1 MTNATGD
8 EDAGQ
13 NLSSLTIVD
22 VSGGPAASFAGSLFA
37 DFGAVVVVVEPRG
50 GAPLRRLGPSA
61 VQDVWWKIA
70 ARNKRS
76 LALDLAQS
84 DAARV
89 AARLLDGADIV
100 LRDGDTPAAWAD
112 LIRYAPNI
120 LDVHL
125 HAPGADRPDLWSGS
139 IDSRFAAA
147 ATGAMAL
154 TGDKDGPPCQAE
166 FPLAD
171 YCAGLLAAT
180 SALIELRNA
189 RREQRPPRAIA
200 IGTHEALLRMNEWQ
214 VVFAS
219 ARGLAE
225 QRNGNRFPMNAN
237 IGNIFRTRDNRLV
250 TLSAATLPVAARLLQ
265 LIGGEALRD
274 DPRFNSVAARRKH
287 MDELELL
294 VAAWIEQHD
303 MADVLRMGRE
313 ADVVIGPIM
322 DAGDVMADP
331 QVQARENVIR
341 VPTDDGALAMP
352 GIVPRINGMA
362 AQVRHAGPAVG
373 ADSDQVLTHL
383 GFAPPDIAALRRAG
397 AVWA

>member
-1 MTNATGD
+1 MTNVATD
-8 EDAGQ
+8 EGAGQ
-13 NLSSLTIVD
+13 DLRSLTVVD

-37 DFGAVVVVVEPRG
+37 DFGADVVVVEPPG
-50 GAPLRRLGPSA
+50 GAPLRGLGPA
-61 VQDVWWKIA
+61 VVQEVWWKIA

-76 LALDLAQS
+76 LALDVARPE
-84 DAARV
+84 AARV
-89 AARLLDGADIV
+89 VTQLLARADVV
-100 LRDGDTPAAWAD
+100 LRDDAAPAWVD
-112 LIRYAPNI
+112 WIRQASV

-125 HAPGADRPDLWSGS
+125 HAPGADRPELWSGS
-139 IDSRFAAA
+139 TDPRFAAA
-147 ATGAMAL
+147 ASGAMAL
-154 TGDKDGPPCQAE
+154 TGAKDGPPCQAE

-189 RREQRPPRAIA
+189 RRAQRPPRAIS

-214 VVFAS
+214 AVFAS
-219 ARGLAE
+219 ARGFAE

-250 TLSAATLPVAARLLQ
+250 TLSAATLPVATRLLH

-274 DPRFNSVAARRKH
+274 DPRFNSVAARRKN
-287 MDELELL
+287 MDELELR

-303 MADVLRMGRE
+303 MAELLRMGRE

-322 DAGDVMADP
+322 DAGDLMADP

-341 VPTDDGALAMP
+341 VPTDDGDLAMP

-362 AQVRHAGPAVG
+362 AQVRHAGPAAG

-383 GFAPPDIAALRRAG
+383 GFAETDIAALRRAK